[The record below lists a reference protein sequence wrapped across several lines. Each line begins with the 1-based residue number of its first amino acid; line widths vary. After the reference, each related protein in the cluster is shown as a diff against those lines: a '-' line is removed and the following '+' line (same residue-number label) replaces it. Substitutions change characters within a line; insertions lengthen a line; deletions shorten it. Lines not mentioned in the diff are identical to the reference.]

1 MLRLQVGQAD
11 IAAYA
16 DAEAAKLVESAER
29 VSEERGKEERGEF
42 RCDAE
47 CAPRRSHDSPSHP
60 PHLPQIK
67 AEADAL
73 AAQRSAESAARCDAA
88 MDSINAAADEL
99 AAELAAACLAAAE
112 SAADLAAFEAATAA
126 ARSEGHFFK
135 SLYPGGESA
144 DAETTAA
151 INRTTIDTTPTSRP
165 SSLRVGVWTAT
176 SVALAGGAAA
186 NLFST
191 EPAWTADGVAVVLA
205 IVLAVGAVVEGRRV
219 GGK

>member
-1 MLRLQVGQAD
+1 M
-11 IAAYA
+11 
-16 DAEAAKLVESAER
+16 ER
-29 VSEERGKEERGEF
+29 RGEERRRGCRI
-42 RCDAE
+42 RCDAHT
-47 CAPRRSHDSPSHP
+47 ARAQSPLDP
-60 PHLPQIK
+60 PSFPTHQIK

-88 MDSINAAADEL
+88 LDSINAAADEL
-99 AAELAAACLAAAE
+99 AAELAAARLAAAE

-151 INRTTIDTTPTSRP
+151 INRTTLDTTPTSRP
-165 SSLRVGVWTAT
+165 SSLRAGVWTAT
-176 SVALAGGAAA
+176 SVALAGGATA

-205 IVLAVGAVVEGRRV
+205 LVLAAGAVVEGRRV
-219 GGK
+219 GGGQVRD